1 MASLFGSKAALS
13 LCRYAVCRFATLPRW
28 STWSCFRC
36 ALARLPRG
44 QQMRKGNVLH
54 VCVKHRL
61 RYSLTDASSADAQP
75 HEARLPAPARSARAL
90 RPHAPLARSAR
101 PAGQRM
107 QVRILPGRSPGSFEC
122 AVRIGGARRR
132 PRGPHRA
139 RNHTRCTCP
148 RRRALRPRAPPA
160 RSARAHASKILTWTV

>member
-75 HEARLPAPARSARAL
+75 HEARLPAPARSARML
-90 RPHAPLARSAR
+90 RSRAPPGR
-101 PAGQRM
+101 PASPVKSKRLTWT
-107 QVRILPGRSPGSFEC
+107 VPGLFEC
-122 AVRIGGARRR
+122 AVRIGGARGR